1 MFRNHIFALILS
13 SLCVTTAL
21 AQRQKDQGKDNAKA
35 SLIANSDNQ
44 QLFTA
49 NDGREILACYPN
61 ERRSLPDCIV
71 SCAENNAKIP
81 SMEQFSLFA
90 KTFIRAFE
98 EESKDRWFDHCIANP
113 GTAATSKFEYFVR
126 GSEGFNSYVRSYN
139 YFCAEDELYVH
150 EYAEPPQD
158 ESSFAIF
165 RGMTT
170 DTLLQSTFKESQCF
184 CIGIPASTN

>member
-1 MFRNHIFALILS
+1 MAQHLIITFIFSFLS
-13 SLCVTTAL
+13 LTSAL
-21 AQRQKDQGKDNAKA
+21 AQRQKDQGKDSAKA

-49 NDGREILACYPN
+49 NDGRAILACYPN

-81 SMEQFSLFA
+81 SVEQFSLFA

-126 GSEGFNSYVRSYN
+126 GTEGFNNYVRSYN

-150 EYAEPPQD
+150 EYAEPAQD

-184 CIGIPASTN
+184 CVGSPAPTD

>member
-1 MFRNHIFALILS
+1 MFVRNTFIFVSILLIVNS
-13 SLCVTTAL
+13 AL
-21 AQRQKDQGKDNAKA
+21 AQRQKDQGKDSAKA

-49 NDGREILACYPN
+49 NDGRAILACYPN

-81 SMEQFSLFA
+81 SVEQFSLFA

-126 GSEGFNSYVRSYN
+126 GTEGFNNYVRSYN

-150 EYAEPPQD
+150 EYAEPAQD

-170 DTLLQSTFKESQCF
+170 DTLLQSTFKKSQCF
-184 CIGIPASTN
+184 CVGIPAPTD